1 MLKKNKT
8 VFIFLFVLTRHHQKY
23 EIQVLCHDSA
33 PILAYISIHNLVSA
47 WFLCGQTQITVLSV
61 LFAVGFIWH
70 HCHDNSSTNS
80 NIGKLSS
87 FQYKLLD
94 KSSSKFN
101 VEAVMRVFV

>member
-61 LFAVGFIWH
+61 CLLWV
-70 HCHDNSSTNS
+70 
-80 NIGKLSS
+80 S
-87 FQYKLLD
+87 FGITAMTTLPPILTLA
-94 KSSSKFN
+94 S
-101 VEAVMRVFV
+101 